1 MPRKRS
7 SIDWTEKAERDLE
20 AIRSIIA
27 KNKPIAADRFIL
39 RIKKAVENLKRFPS
53 MGEILATDNESVI
66 REIYVKSYRV
76 VFRLRDDSIRVLT
89 IVHGSRDFNPAQGDW
104 RTIE

>member
-1 MPRKRS
+1 
-7 SIDWTEKAERDLE
+7 
-20 AIRSIIA
+20 
-27 KNKPIAADRFIL
+27 
-39 RIKKAVENLKRFPS
+39 